1 MVEAKGGMVC
11 IYVEDGES
19 RLSAAGCRRQ
29 TCDDG
34 LAPDGGDILHYG
46 GIDGRS
52 DKYLS
57 SCLHTRDGFMKSG
70 CDFQSMRTRFC
81 LLMLGES
88 AMDVAGA
95 QCPIRYSIVVLGDRA

>member
-1 MVEAKGGMVC
+1 MVEAKGRMVC

-19 RLSAAGCRRQ
+19 RLSAAGCPRQ

-34 LAPDGGDILHYG
+34 LAQDGGDILR
-46 GIDGRS
+46 IDGRPNKDIS
-52 DKYLS
+52 FY
-57 SCLHTRDGFMKSG
+57 LHTRDGFMKSG
-70 CDFQSMRTRFC
+70 RCDFRSMRTRFC

-95 QCPIRYSIVVLGDRA
+95 QCPIRSSIIVLGDRA